1 MLPFITAT
9 LNLRNGQYGAS
20 ARGRAMPSSGLGNP
34 LPGLASR
41 FGCRFGRR
49 LFPLKAR
56 SCRQRESAR
65 GALSAVPAAAQ
76 RSGTAPS
83 DARNS
88 LTGGT
93 RAQLPAERF
102 LPSALSG
109 YRPGV
114 RAERASLGE
123 PTPSRRAVGEAR
135 GTRSAEGPR
144 VPEALP
150 GEGGKEGRRRARVPA
165 PVR

>member
-1 MLPFITAT
+1 MLPFITAA
-9 LNLRNGQYGAS
+9 LNLRNGQHGAS
-20 ARGRAMPSSGLGNP
+20 ARGRAMPSAGLGNP
-34 LPGLASR
+34 LPGLACR

-49 LFPLKAR
+49 LFPLKAH

-65 GALSAVPAAAQ
+65 GALSAVLAAAQ

-123 PTPSRRAVGEAR
+123 PREAETVPQSRR
-135 GTRSAEGPR
+135 
-144 VPEALP
+144 
-150 GEGGKEGRRRARVPA
+150 GGAGDPIR
-165 PVR
+165 